1 MPARVQARAHDVE
14 QEQPGEEQ
22 LLGRVEEL
30 AGEVAPVALVAP
42 VVAAAVIVDRRQ
54 AAQLESTTPAED

>member
-1 MPARVQARAHDVE
+1 MRAQARAHDAQ

-22 LLGRVEEL
+22 LLGRVEKL
-30 AGEVAPVALVAP
+30 AGVVVPVAPVAP
-42 VVAAAVIVDRRQ
+42 VVAAAVTVDRRQ